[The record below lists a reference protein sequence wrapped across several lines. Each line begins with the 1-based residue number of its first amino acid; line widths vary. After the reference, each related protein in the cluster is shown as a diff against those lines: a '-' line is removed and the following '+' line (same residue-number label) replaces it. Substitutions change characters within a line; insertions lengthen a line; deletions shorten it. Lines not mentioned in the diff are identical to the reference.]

1 MNEND
6 PRRKRARGHRW
17 ILFGLALGFACTCAP
32 RANLRSAKPEFDP
45 INYAFATYVGSGI
58 YSNGER
64 SVWLIRIKGSYRV
77 RKEERDPFGLRVTF
91 NATLG
96 FYDYSVEDIL
106 EFDFP
111 DSIGTVGFVPGV
123 EFRLPLRDNWTFM
136 PFLDLGMAT
145 DTQAEQTTLVIGIGI
160 RSRAEFPW
168 KARTNLLWNELLY
181 AENRTT
187 DLTFESNFSAFS
199 TRFEVRQPLTTVK
212 GRMTDLGAYA
222 KLEWFFNDVEI
233 NRPFREPLRIRERY
247 ELGFTW
253 GTAERWRIAG
263 ISMPRI
269 GFGYR
274 FGQGIEAV
282 RFVLSF
288 AY

>member
-1 MNEND
+1 MTEDD
-6 PRRKRARGHRW
+6 PRRKRARVHRW
-17 ILFGLALGFACTCAP
+17 ILFVLALGFAFTGALGTG
-32 RANLRSAKPEFDP
+32 LRSAKPEFDP
-45 INYAFATYVGSGI
+45 INYAFATYVGSGV

-64 SVWLIRIKGSYRV
+64 SVWLIRFKGSYRV
-77 RKEERDPFGLRVTF
+77 RKEERNPFGLRVTF

-96 FYDYSVEDIL
+96 FYDHSAKDIL

-111 DSIGTVGFVPGV
+111 DSIGTFTFVPGA

-136 PFLDLGMAT
+136 PFLDVGMAT
-145 DTQAEQTTLVIGIGI
+145 DTQADHTTLVTGIGI
-160 RSRAEFPW
+160 RSRAEFSW

-181 AENRTT
+181 AENRET
-187 DLTFESNFSAFS
+187 DLSFESNFSAFS
-199 TRFEVRQPLTTVK
+199 TRFEVRQPLTTIK
-212 GRMTDLGAYA
+212 GRLTDLGAYA
-222 KLEWFFNDVEI
+222 KMEWFFNDVEI
-233 NRPFREPLRIRERY
+233 DRPFQEPLRIRERY

-263 ISMPRI
+263 VSMPRI

-274 FGQGIEAV
+274 FGQGIETV